1 MKIKALALATV
12 SALVLSGCAVIGSS
26 PNVAEPTEAPFTG
39 LTVVSSTN
47 VWGDIAKSVGGDRV
61 QVISIIESFSQDP
74 HSYEA
79 SARDQLAVNDADLVI
94 ANGGGYDSFMDA
106 LAAAANQENIIF
118 AYLPDELAE
127 EDAKA
132 KEDDGHNHDHDHDH
146 ADAKAKEDDGHNHD
160 HDHDHADGNEHV
172 WYDFHVVEDFANRLA
187 AKLASLDPEYSADYS
202 DNLIEFLDQI
212 EILEDRVAQVSATVS
227 GAKVISSEPVAD
239 YLLIELGL
247 DNVTPSGFSEAI
259 EEERDVSPKDL
270 LEMQN
275 LLKSGT
281 VKLFVVNPQTG
292 SVQVDGLVSLAR
304 QNQIPV
310 VELSELLPP
319 STRYFEWMESN
330 IASLEA
336 SLR

>member
-1 MKIKALALATV
+1 MKIKALALSTV
-12 SALVLSGCAVIGSS
+12 TAFLLSGCAVIGSS
-26 PNVAEPTEAPFTG
+26 PDVAEPTDAPFTG

-106 LAAAANQENIIF
+106 LAAAANQENILY
-118 AYLPDELAE
+118 AYLPDELAK
-127 EDAKA
+127 EDQKA
-132 KEDDGHNHDHDHDH
+132 KEDDG
-146 ADAKAKEDDGHNHD
+146 

-212 EILEDRVAQVSATVS
+212 EILEDRVASAS
-227 GAKVISSEPVAD
+227 GIAAGSKVVSSEPVAD
-239 YLLIELGL
+239 YLLSELQL
-247 DNVTPSGFSEAI
+247 ENITPSGFSKAI
-259 EEERDVSPKDL
+259 EEETDVPAKDL

-275 LLKSGT
+275 LLKSRT
-281 VKLFVVNPQTG
+281 VALFVVNPQTG
-292 SVQVDGLVSLAR
+292 SVQIDGLVKLAEE
-304 QNQIPV
+304 NQIPV
-310 VELSELLPP
+310 IELSELLPP

-330 IASLEA
+330 IALLEA
-336 SLR
+336 ALR

>member
-1 MKIKALALATV
+1 MKIKALAIATV

-39 LTVVSSTN
+39 LTVVASTN

-127 EDAKA
+127 E
-132 KEDDGHNHDHDHDH
+132 
-146 ADAKAKEDDGHNHD
+146 DAKAKEDDGHNHD

-304 QNQIPV
+304 QNQVPV

-336 SLR
+336 ALR

>member
-1 MKIKALALATV
+1 MGLMKIKALAVSTV
-12 SALVLSGCAVIGSS
+12 TALLLSGCAVIGSS
-26 PNVAEPTEAPFTG
+26 PEVAEPTEAPFTG
-39 LTVVSSTN
+39 LTVVASTN

-61 QVISIIESFSQDP
+61 EVISIIESFSQDP

-94 ANGGGYDSFMDA
+94 ANGGGYDSFIDT
-106 LAAAANQENIIF
+106 LAAAAGQDNIVY

-132 KEDDGHNHDHDHDH
+132 KE
-146 ADAKAKEDDGHNHD
+146 EDD

-187 AKLASLDPEYSADYS
+187 AQLASLDPEYSADYS
-202 DNLIEFLDQI
+202 DNLVEFLDQI
-212 EILEDRVAQVSATVS
+212 EILEDRVAQVSGTAS

-239 YLLIELGL
+239 YLLAELL
-247 DNVTPSGFSEAI
+247 LSNITPSGFSEAI
-259 EEERDVSPKDL
+259 EEETDVSPKDL

-275 LLKSGT
+275 LLKSKAVG
-281 VKLFVVNPQTG
+281 LFVVNPQTG
-292 SVQVDGLVSLAR
+292 SVQIDALIKLAE

-310 VELSELLPP
+310 VALSELLPEG
-319 STRYFEWMESN
+319 TRYFEWMEAN
-330 IASLEA
+330 IALLEEA
-336 SLR
+336 LR

>member
-1 MKIKALALATV
+1 MGLMKIKALAIATV

-132 KEDDGHNHDHDHDH
+132 TKDDGHN
-146 ADAKAKEDDGHNHD
+146 

-187 AKLASLDPEYSADYS
+187 SKLASLDPEYSADYS

-247 DNVTPSGFSEAI
+247 ENVTPSGFSEAI

>member
-1 MKIKALALATV
+1 MKIKALAVSTV
-12 SALVLSGCAVIGSS
+12 TALLLSGCAVIGSS
-26 PNVAEPTEAPFTG
+26 PEVAEPTEAPFTG
-39 LTVVSSTN
+39 LTVVASTN

-61 QVISIIESFSQDP
+61 EVISIIESFSQDP

-94 ANGGGYDSFMDA
+94 ANGGGYDSFIDT
-106 LAAAANQENIIF
+106 LAAAAGQDNIVY

-132 KEDDGHNHDHDHDH
+132 KE
-146 ADAKAKEDDGHNHD
+146 EDD

-187 AKLASLDPEYSADYS
+187 AQLASLDPEYSADYS
-202 DNLIEFLDQI
+202 DNLVEFLDQI
-212 EILEDRVAQVSATVS
+212 EILEDRVAQVSGTAS

-239 YLLIELGL
+239 YLLAELL
-247 DNVTPSGFSEAI
+247 LSNITPSGFSEAI
-259 EEERDVSPKDL
+259 EEETDVSPKDL

-275 LLKSGT
+275 LLKSKAVG
-281 VKLFVVNPQTG
+281 LFVVNPQTG
-292 SVQVDGLVSLAR
+292 SVQIDALIKLAE

-310 VELSELLPP
+310 VALSELLPEG
-319 STRYFEWMESN
+319 TRYFEWMEAN
-330 IASLEA
+330 IALLEEA
-336 SLR
+336 LR

>member
-1 MKIKALALATV
+1 MGLMKIKALALSTV
-12 SALVLSGCAVIGSS
+12 TALLLSGCAVIGSS
-26 PNVAEPTEAPFTG
+26 PEVAEPTEAPFTG
-39 LTVVSSTN
+39 LTVVASTN

-61 QVISIIESFSQDP
+61 EVISIIESFSQDP

-94 ANGGGYDSFMDA
+94 ANGGGYDSFIDT
-106 LAAAANQENIIF
+106 LAAAAGQDNIVY

-132 KEDDGHNHDHDHDH
+132 KE
-146 ADAKAKEDDGHNHD
+146 EDD

-187 AKLASLDPEYSADYS
+187 AQLASLDPEYSADYS
-202 DNLIEFLDQI
+202 DNLVEFLDQI
-212 EILEDRVAQVSATVS
+212 GILEDRVAQVSGTAS

-239 YLLIELGL
+239 YLLAELL
-247 DNVTPSGFSEAI
+247 LSNITPSGFSEAI
-259 EEERDVSPKDL
+259 EEETDVSPKDL

-275 LLKSGT
+275 LLKSKAVG
-281 VKLFVVNPQTG
+281 LFVVNPQTG
-292 SVQVDGLVSLAR
+292 SVQIDALIKLAE

-310 VELSELLPP
+310 VALSELLPEG
-319 STRYFEWMESN
+319 TRYFEWMESN
-330 IASLEA
+330 IALLEEA
-336 SLR
+336 LR

>member
-1 MKIKALALATV
+1 MKIKALALSTV
-12 SALVLSGCAVIGSS
+12 TALLLSGCAVIGSS
-26 PNVAEPTEAPFTG
+26 PEVAEPTEAPFTG
-39 LTVVSSTN
+39 LTVVASTN

-61 QVISIIESFSQDP
+61 EVISIIESFSQDP

-94 ANGGGYDSFMDA
+94 ANGGGYDSFIDTLADA
-106 LAAAANQENIIF
+106 AGQENIIF

-132 KEDDGHNHDHDHDH
+132 KE
-146 ADAKAKEDDGHNHD
+146 EDDHD

-187 AKLASLDPEYSADYS
+187 SKLSSLDPEYSADYS
-202 DNLIEFLDQI
+202 DNLVEFLDQI
-212 EILEDRVAQVSATVS
+212 GILEDRVAQVSGTAS

-239 YLLIELGL
+239 YLLAELL
-247 DNVTPSGFSEAI
+247 LSNITPSGFSEAI
-259 EEERDVSPKDL
+259 EEETDVSPKDL

-275 LLKSGT
+275 LLKSKAVG
-281 VKLFVVNPQTG
+281 LFVVNPQTG
-292 SVQVDGLVSLAR
+292 SIQIDALIKLAE

-310 VELSELLPP
+310 VELSELLPEG
-319 STRYFEWMESN
+319 TRYFEWMESN
-330 IASLEA
+330 IALLEVA
-336 SLR
+336 LR

>member
-1 MKIKALALATV
+1 MKIKALTLSTVTAL
-12 SALVLSGCAVIGSS
+12 LLSGCAVIGSS
-26 PNVAEPTEAPFTG
+26 PEVTEPTEVPFTG

-106 LAAAANQENIIF
+106 LAAAANQENILY
-118 AYLPDELAE
+118 AYLPDELAK
-127 EDAKA
+127 EDQKA
-132 KEDDGHNHDHDHDH
+132 KEDDG
-146 ADAKAKEDDGHNHD
+146 

-212 EILEDRVAQVSATVS
+212 EILEDRVASAS
-227 GAKVISSEPVAD
+227 GIAAGSKVVSSEPVAD
-239 YLLIELGL
+239 YLLSELQL
-247 DNVTPSGFSEAI
+247 ENITPSGFSKAI
-259 EEERDVSPKDL
+259 EEETDVPAKDL

-275 LLKSGT
+275 LLKSRT
-281 VKLFVVNPQTG
+281 VALFVVNPQTG
-292 SVQVDGLVSLAR
+292 SVQIDGLVKLAEE
-304 QNQIPV
+304 NQIPV
-310 VELSELLPP
+310 IELSELLPP

-330 IASLEA
+330 IALLEA
-336 SLR
+336 ALR